1 MALKITLKP
10 HERFILGGAA
20 ITNGEAR
27 STFVLENDVPVLREK
42 DIMTLKAADTPC
54 KKIYFAVQ
62 LMYVD
67 GKNLP
72 EHHRTY
78 WELVRQVAQAAPSRT
93 GLLQEIST
101 NILQDR
107 FYQALKLTKKLIEY
121 ETEVVSRVRSSTT
134 RSLQNS
140 SKRK

>member
-93 GLLQEIST
+93 ELLQEIST

>member
-20 ITNGEAR
+20 ITNGDTR

-42 DIMTLKAADTPC
+42 DIMTLKSADTPC

-72 EHHRTY
+72 EHHKTY
-78 WELVRQVAQAAPSRT
+78 WELVREVAVAAPSQT
-93 GLLQEIST
+93 ELLQEIST
-101 NILQDR
+101 NILNDR
-107 FYQALKLTKKLIEY
+107 YYQALKLTKKLIEY

-140 SKRK
+140 TKRK